1 MSLAELCDM
10 GGNYISQIEMGR
22 RLPSFETIEKIAKA
36 LKIPPSHLFIDEN
49 ATEIVEDM
57 PLTKDYLGKMP
68 AKVKKEII
76 TRLLVS
82 IKSDII
88 SILDPKKYDYPS

>member
-1 MSLAELCDM
+1 
-10 GGNYISQIEMGR
+10 MGR
-22 RLPSFETIEKIAKA
+22 RLPSFETIERIAKA
-36 LKIPPSHLFIDEN
+36 LKIPPGCLFIDEN

-57 PLTKDYLGKMP
+57 PLTKDYLEKMP

-88 SILDPKKYDYPS
+88 SILDPKKYDYPSYTVNLSANSAVLRA